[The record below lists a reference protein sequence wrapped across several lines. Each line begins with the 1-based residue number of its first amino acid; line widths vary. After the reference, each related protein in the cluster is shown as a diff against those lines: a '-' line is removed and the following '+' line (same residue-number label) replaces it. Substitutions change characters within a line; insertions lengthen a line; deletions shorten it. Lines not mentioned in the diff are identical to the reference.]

1 MKQKFLKEFIEK
13 LGPSANYAL
22 PGAGIN
28 ALLGFMSGGPLG
40 ALAYG
45 GGDLLLNT
53 PAIAAARV
61 ARPGVTGT
69 LTFKNKAGELVTKP
83 DYRPSGL
90 ENAVNIG
97 ASFASYP
104 LVDFSDWRGR
114 FYKDRLLQIKVQYFY
129 PGIRPLPPDSK
140 RATPETR
147 KCLENLPLQ
156 Y

>member
-45 GGDLLLNT
+45 GGDLLLNA

-104 LVDFSDWRGR
+104 LVDLATGGR
-114 FYKDRLLQIKVQYFY
+114 FYKDRTANQSQYFY
-129 PGIRPLPPDSK
+129 PGINLPPEVLK
-140 RATPETR
+140 Q
-147 KCLENLPLQ
+147 LQQENA
-156 Y
+156 

>member
-104 LVDFSDWRGR
+104 LVDLATGGR
-114 FYKDRLLQIKVQYFY
+114 FYKDRTANQSQYFY
-129 PGIRPLPPDSK
+129 PGINLPPEVLK
-140 RATPETR
+140 Q
-147 KCLENLPLQ
+147 LQQENA
-156 Y
+156 